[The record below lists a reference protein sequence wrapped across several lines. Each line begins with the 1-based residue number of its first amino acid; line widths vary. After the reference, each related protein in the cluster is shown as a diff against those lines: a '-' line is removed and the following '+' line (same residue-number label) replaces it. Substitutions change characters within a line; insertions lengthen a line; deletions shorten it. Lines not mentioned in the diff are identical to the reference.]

1 VDLAKYD
8 DAIECFACA
17 VEIGTNPDAPGN
29 LGLMLCRQGRQ
40 AEAIPHLLASLRARD
55 PNPWG
60 VYYNLG
66 GALVRSGRVAEAL
79 PHLAEAARLAPDE
92 PATRAGYGFA
102 LLQAG
107 KTGPAL
113 AELREAHRLRPAGP
127 QEMRHL
133 AWALA
138 THNDPQHRNPAEAVR
153 LAEAAREL
161 TGGTNPVV
169 LDTLAAAYADA
180 GRMEDAVRVGLQAE
194 ELAMKSGM
202 PPLARE
208 ARRRVDE
215 FYRAGRP
222 FREGGMS
229 VTPGPPR
236 PQGEAS
242 IREP

>member
-1 VDLAKYD
+1 VR
-8 DAIECFACA
+8 
-17 VEIGTNPDAPGN
+17 N
-29 LGLMLCRQGRQ
+29 R
-40 AEAIPHLLASLRARD
+40 
-55 PNPWG
+55 NPWG

-66 GALVRSGRVAEAL
+66 GALVRFGRVPDAL
-79 PHLAEAARLAPDE
+79 PHLAEAARLAPNE

-107 KTGPAL
+107 KTGAAL
-113 AELREAHRLRPAGP
+113 GELREAHRLRPAGA

-138 THNDPQHRNPAEAVR
+138 THGDPRHRNPAEAVR
-153 LAEAAREL
+153 LAEAARDL
-161 TGGTNPVV
+161 TEGTNPVV

-180 GRMEDAVRVGLQAE
+180 GRTEDAVRVGLQAE
-194 ELAMKSGM
+194 ELARKAGM
-202 PPLARE
+202 APLARD

-222 FREGGMS
+222 FRDGAAAVG
-229 VTPGPPR
+229 PAPPR
-236 PQGEAS
+236 PEGAAS